1 MYKYNNK
8 TRPRLAKSK
17 KKHVV
22 NKNAAAK
29 FELGSKLSSV
39 KEIQV
44 AAAVTED
51 ETETPRRDLCCTVRK
66 VLADF
71 AICD

>member
-1 MYKYNNK
+1 MRQLNSNWD
-8 TRPRLAKSK
+8 RNFHR
-17 KKHVV
+17 
-22 NKNAAAK
+22 
-29 FELGSKLSSV
+29 V
-39 KEIQV
+39 KVIQV

>member
-1 MYKYNNK
+1 M
-8 TRPRLAKSK
+8 
-17 KKHVV
+17 